1 MKLMNYLAKVF
12 RALVV
17 LDFLLAVSKAEA
29 PAVEHV
35 GISISENGASHRWP
49 VTPFRFE
56 GEINGILLNTSEEY
70 KIEEGKPELAER
82 EKLAPDKILCIPIPG
97 QKWYE
102 ATESTI
108 QDGIKNLR
116 KLNGVC
122 LILAQNCHRISRSW
136 DAGIYVCND
145 NPFEARPL
153 CSALASYAQE
163 IATTCRKMHQQRR
176 GWVIGGQ
183 AFGNEGFNVI
193 IHDDKC

>member
-1 MKLMNYLAKVF
+1 MKLMKYLTKVF

-29 PAVEHV
+29 TAVEHV

-56 GEINGILLNTSEEY
+56 GEINGILLNTSGTIQEIYAQAAKHPMFAEEH

-82 EKLAPDKILCIPIPG
+82 EK
-97 QKWYE
+97 
-102 ATESTI
+102 
-108 QDGIKNLR
+108 
-116 KLNGVC
+116 
-122 LILAQNCHRISRSW
+122 
-136 DAGIYVCND
+136 
-145 NPFEARPL
+145 NPFEVRPL

>member
-1 MKLMNYLAKVF
+1 MKFINSLAKVF

-17 LDFLLAVSKAEA
+17 LEFLLAVSKEA
-29 PAVEHV
+29 TAVEHI

-56 GEINGILLNTSEEY
+56 GEINGILLNTSGTVQEIYAQAAKHPMFAEEH

-116 KLNGVC
+116 KLNG
-122 LILAQNCHRISRSW
+122 
-136 DAGIYVCND
+136 
-145 NPFEARPL
+145 NPFEVRPL